1 MLIHLC
7 GISPS
12 RQQAMRGTFFPCR
25 PVGTYLN
32 LKGLTNKITKSMAKF
47 LWIFWFFLT
56 YFKRKCNLMR
66 AIKSIHM
73 NSLTTL
79 VPIMRAVCL
88 TISEQFSTLIDKW
101 NNLPP
106 WLEFS
111 CNKIQKKKSI
121 VTAFK
126 WYRRVIRS
134 QERKLCTVKS
144 RVLTRPVL

>member
-1 MLIHLC
+1 MKKHRVNPNC
-7 GISPS
+7 HNSEPTKRTVS
-12 RQQAMRGTFFPCR
+12 KSAK
-25 PVGTYLN
+25 V
-32 LKGLTNKITKSMAKF
+32 TKSMAKF

>member
-1 MLIHLC
+1 
-7 GISPS
+7 
-12 RQQAMRGTFFPCR
+12 
-25 PVGTYLN
+25 
-32 LKGLTNKITKSMAKF
+32 
-47 LWIFWFFLT
+47 
-56 YFKRKCNLMR
+56 MR

-111 CNKIQKKKSI
+111 CNKIQKKIHRDSLMKPQSNS
-121 VTAFK
+121 K
-126 WYRRVIRS
+126 
-134 QERKLCTVKS
+134 ERKLFDCS
-144 RVLTRPVL
+144 AYEDL